1 MRLDFRSSF
10 PAILVLPD
18 FLQLRLKPFGRAEYS
33 WADKFCVHELSIF
46 YLLNGDGLTLSE
58 FHAFVETRAFKR
70 SRKWI
75 LGFLFVALQQ
85 YGTHSILLYET
96 DWTFTNDSLMKL
108 V

>member
-1 MRLDFRSSF
+1 MQNTLGQINSAFTSC
-10 PAILVLPD
+10 
-18 FLQLRLKPFGRAEYS
+18 PF
-33 WADKFCVHELSIF
+33 F

-85 YGTHSILLYET
+85 YGAHSILLYET
-96 DWTFTNDSLMKL
+96 D
-108 V
+108 